1 VVNHDIT
8 NDIFIKRHSRRLC
21 PLHESSGGN
30 IPAMHPLFGVSGFYS
45 FRIHTKTLMST
56 LSVLAWAV
64 YGCGTHFDEIGSK
77 STFVQH
83 CLANFIVISV
93 ILV

>member
-1 VVNHDIT
+1 
-8 NDIFIKRHSRRLC
+8 
-21 PLHESSGGN
+21 
-30 IPAMHPLFGVSGFYS
+30 
-45 FRIHTKTLMST
+45 MST